1 MVTNRVAFEAL
12 LSGVELQLDAIAQAL
27 GGQNPDELEAG
38 SQALRDVTLQLTR
51 IALPSAQD
59 TSPELRQRVQAISA
73 RLAVLRESLQRL
85 AVHADRAVTTLL
97 PRAGDGATYGKSLG
111 RGGAGLA
118 KAYKS

>member
-1 MVTNRVAFEAL
+1 VTNRLAFEAL
-12 LSGVELQLDAIAQAL
+12 LSGVEAQLDAIAQAL
-27 GGQNPDELEAG
+27 GGQDPDQLEAS

-51 IALPSAQD
+51 IALPMAQD
-59 TSPELRQRVQAISA
+59 RSPELNQRMQAISA

-85 AVHADRAVTTLL
+85 AVHAERAVTTLL

-111 RGGAGLA
+111 RGSAGLT